1 MNAVRAALAAVM
13 CAACVVVP
21 SVAPPAQAQLLG
33 KGDSEPLP
41 EAPLESY
48 ERNIATPPQR
58 CTDFEIVIAAG
69 TGDSNQGD
77 DPLRVRGL
85 RPGST
90 LIADVEAAG
99 ESVSAWQVPYTA
111 SVGVLGTLGETRT
124 NLALPY
130 GASLDTGK
138 QAVRTHL
145 ATLHD
150 ACPDTKVLFL
160 GFSQGA
166 GLLGDL
172 VAESPDPSLVAAYL
186 IADPG
191 RSRTTYHT
199 AETLTGAHGV
209 RGENGEILIPLDG
222 VQLAS
227 DVSGLT
233 GPRRGS
239 FHDTEAEVLT
249 FCHSNDL
256 ACATQ
261 HDGLAQRVGVRLAQP
276 AAAPLHKLAGR
287 GFKDFGHNPIAT
299 LLALAWEL
307 AAVSNVV
314 RDYQGKTP
322 PFSGED
328 ITGLGVLLHVAAQ
341 ELLPMAAGI
350 GVPQLPMPLIDLIP
364 HVMNMMPHHLSYFEG
379 GDHPAWTIDGES
391 VESWIAH
398 DMVTRIQAS

>member
-1 MNAVRAALAAVM
+1 MNDARAALAAVV

-41 EAPLESY
+41 AAPLESY
-48 ERNIATPPQR
+48 ERNIAAPPQR

-77 DPLRVRGL
+77 DPLHVRGL

-90 LIADVEAAG
+90 LIVDVEKAVA
-99 ESVSAWQVPYTA
+99 SVSVWQVPYAA
-111 SVGVLGTLGETRT
+111 SVGILGTLGETRT
-124 NLALPY
+124 NMALPY

-138 QAVRTHL
+138 RAVRTHL
-145 ATLHD
+145 ATLHG

-172 VAESPDPSLVAAYL
+172 VAETPDPHLVAAYL

-191 RSRTTYHT
+191 RSRTTYRSS
-199 AETLTGAHGV
+199 ETVTGAHGV

-261 HDGLAQRVGVRLAQP
+261 HDGLAQRVGVRLAKP

-287 GFKDFGHNPIAT
+287 GFKEFGHNPIAT

-307 AAVSNVV
+307 AVVSNVV
-314 RDYQGKTP
+314 RDYQGETA

-341 ELLPMAAGI
+341 ELLPMAAGL

-379 GDHPAWTIDGES
+379 GDHPAWTIDGEP
-391 VESWIAH
+391 VEAWITR
-398 DMVTRIQAS
+398 DMVTRMRAS

>member
-1 MNAVRAALAAVM
+1 MNAVRAALAAVV

-41 EAPLESY
+41 EALLESY
-48 ERNIATPPQR
+48 ERNISAPPSR
-58 CTDFEIVIAAG
+58 CADYELVIAAG

-90 LIADVEAAG
+90 LLADVEAAG
-99 ESVSAWQVPYTA
+99 GSVSTWQVPYTA

-124 NLALPY
+124 NMALPY

-138 QAVRTHL
+138 RAVRTHL
-145 ATLHD
+145 AALHD

-172 VAESPDPSLVAAYL
+172 VAETPDPHLVAAYL

-314 RDYQGKTP
+314 RDYQGETA

-364 HVMNMMPHHLSYFEG
+364 HVMNMMPHHLAYFEG

>member
-1 MNAVRAALAAVM
+1 MMKGVRAVLA
-13 CAACVVVP
+13 VVVC
-21 SVAPPAQAQLLG
+21 VGCVMTPPANAQLLG
-33 KGDSEPLP
+33 KGDSDPLP
-41 EAPLESY
+41 AAPLESY
-48 ERNIATPPQR
+48 ERNIAAPPQR

-77 DPLRVRGL
+77 DPLHVRGL

-90 LIADVEAAG
+90 LLADVDAAG
-99 ESVSAWQVPYTA
+99 GSVSAWQVPYTA

-124 NLALPY
+124 NMALPY

-138 QAVRTHL
+138 RAVRTHL
-145 ATLHD
+145 ATLHS
-150 ACPDTKVLFL
+150 ACPDAKVLFL

-172 VAESPDPSLVAAYL
+172 VAETPDPRLVAAYL

-191 RSRTTYHT
+191 RSRTTYRP
-199 AETLTGAHGV
+199 AETATGARGV

-233 GPRRGS
+233 GPRRAA
-239 FHDTEAEVLT
+239 FHDAEVLT

-314 RDYQGKTP
+314 RDYQGETP

-350 GVPQLPMPLIDLIP
+350 GVPQLPMSLIDLIP

-379 GDHPAWTIDGES
+379 GDHPAWTIDGEP
-391 VESWIAH
+391 VEAWITR
-398 DMVTRIQAS
+398 DMVTRMRAS

>member
-138 QAVRTHL
+138 RAVRTHL

-172 VAESPDPSLVAAYL
+172 VAESLDPSLVAAYL

-199 AETLTGAHGV
+199 AETVTGARGV

-233 GPRRGS
+233 GPRRAI
-239 FHDTEAEVLT
+239 FHDAEVLT

-307 AAVSNVV
+307 AAVSHVV
-314 RDYQGKTP
+314 QEYAGETP

-341 ELLPMAAGI
+341 ELLPMAAGL
-350 GVPQLPMPLIDLIP
+350 GVPQIPMPLIDLIP
-364 HVMNMMPHHLSYFEG
+364 HVMNMMPHHLAYFEG
-379 GDHPAWTIDGES
+379 GDHPAWTIDGAP
-391 VESWIAH
+391 VEAWIAR
-398 DMVTRIQAS
+398 DMVARMQAS

>member
-1 MNAVRAALAAVM
+1 MKVVRAALAAVV
-13 CAACVVVP
+13 CAACV
-21 SVAPPAQAQLLG
+21 VAPPAQAQLLG

-41 EAPLESY
+41 AAPLEAY
-48 ERNIATPPQR
+48 ERHIAAAPSR
-58 CTDFEIVIAAG
+58 CTDYEIVIAAG

-85 RPGST
+85 RPRST

-99 ESVSAWQVPYTA
+99 GSVSAWQVPYTA

-124 NLALPY
+124 NMALPY

-138 QAVRTHL
+138 RAVRTHL
-145 ATLHD
+145 AALHD

-172 VAESPDPSLVAAYL
+172 VAETPDPRLVAAYL

-191 RSRTTYHT
+191 RSRITYRP
-199 AETLTGAHGV
+199 AETLTGARGL
-209 RGENGEILIPLDG
+209 RGENGELLIPLDG

-233 GPRRGS
+233 GPRRAT
-239 FHDTEAEVLT
+239 FHDAEVLT

-314 RDYQGKTP
+314 RGYEGQTA

-341 ELLPMAAGI
+341 ELLPMAAGL
-350 GVPQLPMPLIDLIP
+350 GVPQIPMPLIDLIP
-364 HVMNMMPHHLSYFEG
+364 HVMNMMPHHLAYFEG
-379 GDHPAWTIDGES
+379 GDHPAWTIDGAP
-391 VESWIAH
+391 VEAWIAR
-398 DMVTRIQAS
+398 DMVARMQAS

>member
-1 MNAVRAALAAVM
+1 MRVVRAMLAAAL
-13 CAACVVVP
+13 CAACVV
-21 SVAPPAQAQLLG
+21 APPANAQLLG
-33 KGDSEPLP
+33 KGSDEPLP
-41 EAPLESY
+41 TAPFEAF
-48 ERNIATPPQR
+48 ERNIAAPPSR
-58 CTDFEIVIAAG
+58 CTDYEIVIAAG

-85 RPGST
+85 RSGST

-99 ESVSAWQVPYTA
+99 GNVSAWQVPYTA

-124 NLALPY
+124 NMALPY

-138 QAVRTHL
+138 HAVRAHL
-145 ATLHD
+145 AALHD

-172 VAESPDPSLVAAYL
+172 VAEGPDPRLVAAYL

-191 RSRTTYHT
+191 RSRTTYRAATT
-199 AETLTGAHGV
+199 ATGARGV
-209 RGENGEILIPLDG
+209 RGENGEILIPLDD

-233 GPRRGS
+233 GPRRAS

-276 AAAPLHKLAGR
+276 AAAPLHRLAGR
-287 GFKDFGHNPIAT
+287 GFKDFGHNPVAT

-314 RDYQGKTP
+314 RDYQGETA

-328 ITGLGVLLHVAAQ
+328 ITGLGVLLRVVAQ
-341 ELLPMAAGI
+341 KLLPMAAGL
-350 GVPQLPMPLIDLIP
+350 GTPQVPMPLIDLIP
-364 HVMNMMPHHLSYFEG
+364 HVMNMMAHHLSYFEG
-379 GDHPAWTIDGES
+379 GDHPAWTIGGES
-391 VESWIAH
+391 VEAWIAR

>member
-1 MNAVRAALAAVM
+1 MNDARAALAAVV

-41 EAPLESY
+41 AAPLESY
-48 ERNIATPPQR
+48 ERNIAAPPQR

-77 DPLRVRGL
+77 DPLHVRGL

-90 LIADVEAAG
+90 LIVDVEKAVA
-99 ESVSAWQVPYTA
+99 SVSVWQVPYAA
-111 SVGVLGTLGETRT
+111 SVGILGTLGETRT
-124 NLALPY
+124 NMALPY

-138 QAVRTHL
+138 RAVRTHL
-145 ATLHD
+145 ATLHG

-172 VAESPDPSLVAAYL
+172 VAETPDPHLVAAYL

-191 RSRTTYHT
+191 RSRTTYRSS
-199 AETLTGAHGV
+199 ETVTGAHGV

-261 HDGLAQRVGVRLAQP
+261 HDGLAQAVGVRLAQP

-287 GFKDFGHNPIAT
+287 GFKEFGHNPIAT

-307 AAVSNVV
+307 AVVSNVV
-314 RDYQGKTP
+314 RDYQGETA

-341 ELLPMAAGI
+341 ELLPMAAGL

-379 GDHPAWTIDGES
+379 GDHPAWTIDGEP
-391 VESWIAH
+391 VEAWITR
-398 DMVTRIQAS
+398 DMVTRMRAS

>member
-1 MNAVRAALAAVM
+1 MNAVRAALAAVV

-41 EAPLESY
+41 AAPLESY
-48 ERNIATPPQR
+48 ERNIAAPPQR

-77 DPLRVRGL
+77 DPLHVRGL

-90 LIADVEAAG
+90 MLADVEAAG

-124 NLALPY
+124 NMALPY

-138 QAVRTHL
+138 RAVRTHL
-145 ATLHD
+145 AALHD

-172 VAESPDPSLVAAYL
+172 VAEAPDPRLVAAYL

-191 RSRTTYHT
+191 RSRTTYRP
-199 AETLTGAHGV
+199 AETATGARGV

-222 VQLAS
+222 VRLGS

-233 GPRRGS
+233 GPRRIG
-239 FHDTEAEVLT
+239 FHDAEAEVLT

-287 GFKDFGHNPIAT
+287 GFKDFGHSPIAT

-314 RDYQGKTP
+314 RDYEGQTA

-341 ELLPMAAGI
+341 ELLPMAAGLGMPHI
-350 GVPQLPMPLIDLIP
+350 PMPLIDLIP

-391 VESWIAH
+391 VESWIAR
-398 DMVTRIQAS
+398 DMVARMQAS

>member
-1 MNAVRAALAAVM
+1 MNDMRAVLAAVV

-48 ERNIATPPQR
+48 ERNIATSPQR

-77 DPLRVRGL
+77 DPLHVRGL

-124 NLALPY
+124 NMALPY

-138 QAVRTHL
+138 RAVRTHL

-172 VAESPDPSLVAAYL
+172 VAESSDPSLVAAYL

-199 AETLTGAHGV
+199 AETVTGARGV

-222 VQLAS
+222 VRLAS

-233 GPRRGS
+233 GPRRAA
-239 FHDTEAEVLT
+239 FHDAEVLT

-314 RDYQGKTP
+314 RGYEGQTA

-341 ELLPMAAGI
+341 ELLPMAAGL
-350 GVPQLPMPLIDLIP
+350 GVPQIPMPLIDLIP

-398 DMVTRIQAS
+398 DMVARMQAS

>member
-1 MNAVRAALAAVM
+1 M
-13 CAACVVVP
+13 
-21 SVAPPAQAQLLG
+21 
-33 KGDSEPLP
+33 
-41 EAPLESY
+41 
-48 ERNIATPPQR
+48 
-58 CTDFEIVIAAG
+58 
-69 TGDSNQGD
+69 
-77 DPLRVRGL
+77 RGL

-90 LIADVEAAG
+90 LLADVEAAG
-99 ESVSAWQVPYTA
+99 GSVSTWQVPYTA

-124 NLALPY
+124 NMALPY

-138 QAVRTHL
+138 RAVRTHL
-145 ATLHD
+145 AALHD

-191 RSRTTYHT
+191 RSRTTYRS
-199 AETLTGAHGV
+199 AESLTGAHGV

-314 RDYQGKTP
+314 RDYQGETA

-379 GDHPAWTIDGES
+379 GDHPAWTIHGES

>member
-1 MNAVRAALAAVM
+1 MNDMRAVLAAVV

-48 ERNIATPPQR
+48 ERNIATSPQR

-77 DPLRVRGL
+77 DPLHVRGL

-124 NLALPY
+124 NMALPY

-138 QAVRTHL
+138 RAVRTHL

-199 AETLTGAHGV
+199 AETVTGARGV
-209 RGENGEILIPLDG
+209 RGKNGEILIPLDG
-222 VQLAS
+222 VRLAS

-233 GPRRGS
+233 GPRRAA
-239 FHDTEAEVLT
+239 FHDAEVLT

-314 RDYQGKTP
+314 RGYEGQTA

-341 ELLPMAAGI
+341 ELLPMAAGL
-350 GVPQLPMPLIDLIP
+350 GVPQIPMPLIDLIP

-398 DMVTRIQAS
+398 DMVARMQAS